1 MKMHDLRHHLA
12 AIGAYVL
19 ATILLTYPTATQMSS
34 HIPGGGDAPWFLWQL
49 WWFKHSLIDL
59 LQSPLTTD
67 LIYYPL
73 KDVPVTSQTPFNE
86 LFVIPLQ
93 FAFSLP
99 VHYTILALLS
109 FVLSGYFTYLLV
121 LQLTRQHLVA
131 FCAGLIFAFCGYRG
145 ARYLGHL
152 SLLTTQPGRSMREAD
167 SET

>member
-19 ATILLTYPTATQMSS
+19 ATILLTYPTATQMGS

-73 KDVPVTSQTPFNE
+73 KDVPSHGRRHSTRFSRSRCNLRSACPF
-86 LFVIPLQ
+86 
-93 FAFSLP
+93 
-99 VHYTILALLS
+99 T
-109 FVLSGYFTYLLV
+109 
-121 LQLTRQHLVA
+121 TRFWL
-131 FCAGLIFAFCGYRG
+131 C
-145 ARYLGHL
+145 
-152 SLLTTQPGRSMREAD
+152 
-167 SET
+167 